1 MVQTVCRGGR
11 AIFPAACVLEPRGP
25 ALPWRAMS
33 DRPHEHPPEPADP
46 VAERRD
52 AVRKALERHAKKLA
66 RKLEA
71 LEGDLDEANRAP
83 EWRRFGEALL
93 AYAHQVPTRA
103 KSVTLDDPG
112 DDGRKLEIEL
122 DPAVSAPA
130 NAARYFK
137 RAAKGERGQR
147 EIPQR
152 IEVTRREHADLKAK
166 LADAGGD

>member
-1 MVQTVCRGGR
+1 MPDR
-11 AIFPAACVLEPRGP
+11 
-25 ALPWRAMS
+25 
-33 DRPHEHPPEPADP
+33 DRPHTAEPTPDP
-46 VAERRD
+46 VAERRE
-52 AVRKALERHAKKLA
+52 AVRKALDRHAKKLA
-66 RKLEA
+66 RKVEA
-71 LEGDLDEANRAP
+71 LKGDLAEANRAR

-93 AYAHQVPTRA
+93 AYAHQVPARA

-112 DDGRKLEIEL
+112 DHGRKLEIEL

-152 IEVTRREHADLKAK
+152 IERY
-166 LADAGGD
+166 G